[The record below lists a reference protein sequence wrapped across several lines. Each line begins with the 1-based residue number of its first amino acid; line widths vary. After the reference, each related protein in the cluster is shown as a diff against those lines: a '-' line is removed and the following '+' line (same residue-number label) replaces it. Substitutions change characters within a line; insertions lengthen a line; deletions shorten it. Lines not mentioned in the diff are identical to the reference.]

1 LSVTKGLWK
10 LSSPDSSG
18 NPFLKKKIVTYSR
31 KMVSKKAQALMLY
44 KRQNDF
50 GIVFA
55 IDLVQ
60 K

>member
-1 LSVTKGLWK
+1 
-10 LSSPDSSG
+10 
-18 NPFLKKKIVTYSR
+18 
-31 KMVSKKAQALMLY
+31 MVSKKAQALMLH